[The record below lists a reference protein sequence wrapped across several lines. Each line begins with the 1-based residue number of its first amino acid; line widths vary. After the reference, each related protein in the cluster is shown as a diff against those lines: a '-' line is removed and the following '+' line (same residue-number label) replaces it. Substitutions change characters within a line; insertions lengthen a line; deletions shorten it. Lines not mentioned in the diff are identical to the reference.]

1 MLLPSLP
8 HDLLLLLLNWTSL
21 LNWCIS
27 IDIVN
32 LFVIKSRNSRR
43 FSTTYLD
50 QGILHNLS
58 GTISEN
64 LVVRWHLI
72 VPAINNIIVIT
83 LIFIR
88 ERLNIDVDIEVH
100 TDHRTL
106 IDIWSVANSGLI
118 RISSLH
124 LWLLLHLTPL
134 LLIKILAQ
142 WPIGFDLA
150 PPSRH
155 IFSHLSILA
164 LLASRISIGF
174 RNIQLKSMLPSHT
187 LHHRSFLGPTHNLG
201 RLGALTLN
209 WFFILMVLLLI
220 LRLHM
225 YLLGLIL
232 NLVMV
237 LVWYLT
243 LSQVETVLVH
253 QSSSGGVSGFSLPQ
267 LVLLFFQSDL
277 VQLLGKSL
285 VLHLLLLCG
294 EACHRAASHLLSLG
308 IKLLVSCNELLEVA
322 LHQHFLDDLLDLR
335 IHVSRQVKFDVTQII
350 LLVDLLI
357 ILIVEVL
364 NDIDIHTVLI
374 VVLPLVKLVN
384 VLLVDRAIH
393 I

>member
-1 MLLPSLP
+1 
-8 HDLLLLLLNWTSL
+8 
-21 LNWCIS
+21 
-27 IDIVN
+27 
-32 LFVIKSRNSRR
+32 
-43 FSTTYLD
+43 
-50 QGILHNLS
+50 
-58 GTISEN
+58 
-64 LVVRWHLI
+64 
-72 VPAINNIIVIT
+72 
-83 LIFIR
+83 
-88 ERLNIDVDIEVH
+88 
-100 TDHRTL
+100 
-106 IDIWSVANSGLI
+106 
-118 RISSLH
+118 
-124 LWLLLHLTPL
+124 
-134 LLIKILAQ
+134 
-142 WPIGFDLA
+142 
-150 PPSRH
+150 
-155 IFSHLSILA
+155 
-164 LLASRISIGF
+164 
-174 RNIQLKSMLPSHT
+174 
-187 LHHRSFLGPTHNLG
+187 
-201 RLGALTLN
+201 
-209 WFFILMVLLLI
+209 MVLLLI

-232 NLVMV
+232 ILVMV
-237 LVWYLT
+237 LVLYLT

-322 LHQHFLDDLLDLR
+322 LHQHFLDDLLNLR

-364 NDIDIHTVLI
+364 NDVDIYTVLI